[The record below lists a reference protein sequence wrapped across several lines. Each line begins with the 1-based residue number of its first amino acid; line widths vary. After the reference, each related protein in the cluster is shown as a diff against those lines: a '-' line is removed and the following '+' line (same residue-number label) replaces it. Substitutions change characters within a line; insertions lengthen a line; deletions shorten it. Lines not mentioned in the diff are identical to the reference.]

1 VSPERIPAWERRF
14 RAPTVSLPTWSRAA
28 PDRLVYATNEGGV
41 WQVHAWDLASGARW
55 RVTDDPIGV
64 PDGAPTADGRGVV
77 WFHDETGDEFGRHL
91 VAPFEGG
98 RGVTLFPGVPEGW
111 PSGLALGRSVS
122 AVGLG
127 LEDGSFAVWLVPP
140 DGPPRELVR
149 HHELL
154 EVGGAWRGGSALGG
168 LSADERLLCVAHA
181 EHGDSLHPALRV
193 YDVASG
199 EAVGELW
206 DGPGLG
212 LSAWAWS
219 PVPGDARLAVV
230 HERED
235 LERPAIWDLSTGERV
250 DLALDLSGPVDRVLD
265 WWPDGSALLLCHSH
279 EGRDRLFRF
288 EIASGRL
295 AAVDHPEGTVTDAR
309 VRPDGEVWFRMSSG
323 RSAPRVGSSRGRD
336 VLAPEGERAP
346 DGRPYRPWAFAGP
359 GGRVHGFVVTPEGP
373 GPFPTVL
380 EIHGGPHWHWADA
393 FSPLVQAWVDHGFAV
408 ALVNYRGSTG
418 YGRAWRDA
426 IVGNP
431 GLTELDDLMAGVD
444 DLVARGVADPERL
457 VCSGES
463 WGGYLTLLALSLHP
477 ERWACGVAGVPVGDY
492 VAAYEDE
499 APALQAMDRGLFGGG
514 PEEVPDAYRER
525 SPITYVDRVKAPV
538 LVLAGENDS
547 RCPIRQIDRYVEAL
561 RARDGE
567 VEVYR
572 YTTGHSSFLVDE
584 RVRQMRARLD
594 FVLRHVPGVGR
605 TT

>member
-1 VSPERIPAWERRF
+1 MSPERVPAWERRF
-14 RAPTVSLPTWSRAA
+14 RAPTVSLPTWSRLA
-28 PDRLVYATNEGGV
+28 PDRLVYATNEGGA
-41 WQVHAWDLASGARW
+41 WQVHTWDLASGTR
-55 RVTDDPIGV
+55 RRITEDPVGV
-64 PDGAPTADGRGVV
+64 PDGTPTADGRGVV
-77 WFHDETGDEFGRHL
+77 WLRDETGEEFGRHL

-98 RGVTLFPGVPEGW
+98 AGVPLFPGVPEGW
-111 PSGLALGRSVS
+111 PAGLALGRSVS
-122 AVGLG
+122 AVGLA
-127 LEDGSFAVWLVPP
+127 LRDGSFAVWVVPAG
-140 DGPPRELVR
+140 GPPRELAR

-154 EVGGAWRGGSALGG
+154 EVGGAWRGGFALGG

-193 YDVASG
+193 YDVATG
-199 EAVGELW
+199 EVVGELW

-235 LERPAIWDLSTGERV
+235 LERPAIWDLAAGERT
-250 DLALDLSGPVDRVLD
+250 DLELDLPGPVDRVLD

-279 EGRDRLFRF
+279 QGRDRLLRYG
-288 EIASGRL
+288 IASGRL
-295 AAVDHPEGTVTDAR
+295 EPVEHPEGTVADAR

-323 RSAPRVGSSRGRD
+323 GRAPRVMSSGGRE
-336 VLAPEGERAP
+336 VLAPGGERAP
-346 DGRPYRPWAFAGP
+346 EGRPYRSWSFDGP

-373 GPFPTVL
+373 GPFPLVL

-514 PEEVPDAYRER
+514 PDELPEAYRER

-561 RARDGE
+561 RARGGE

-584 RVRQMRARLD
+584 RVRQMRAKLE
-594 FVLRHVPGVGR
+594 FVLRHVPAVGPA
-605 TT
+605 T

>member
-1 VSPERIPAWERRF
+1 MSPEPVPAWERRF
-14 RAPTVSLPTWSRAA
+14 RAPTVSLPTWSRHA
-28 PDRLVYATNEGGV
+28 PDRLVYATNEGGA
-41 WQVHAWDLASGARW
+41 WQVHAWDLSSGARR
-55 RVTDDPIGV
+55 RVTDDPVGV
-64 PDGAPTADGRGVV
+64 PDGTPTADGRGIV
-77 WFHDETGDEFGRHL
+77 WLRDETGEEFGRHL

-98 RGVTLFPGVPEGW
+98 EAVPLFPGVPEGW

-122 AVGLG
+122 AVGVALR
-127 LEDGSFAVWLVPP
+127 DGTFAVWLAFP
-140 DGPPRELVR
+140 DGSVRELAR
-149 HHELL
+149 HREPL
-154 EVGGAWRGGSALGG
+154 EVGGAWRGGFALGG

-193 YDVASG
+193 YDVATG
-199 EAVGELW
+199 DVVGELW

-212 LSAWAWS
+212 LAAWAWS
-219 PVPGDARLAVV
+219 PVPGDARLALV

-235 LERPAIWDLSTGERV
+235 LERPAIWDLATGERA
-250 DLALDLSGPVDRVLD
+250 DLALDLPGPVDRVLD
-265 WWPDGSALLLCHSH
+265 WGPDGSSLLLCHSH
-279 EGRDRLFRF
+279 EGRDRLLRY
-288 EIASGRL
+288 EVASGRL
-295 AAVDHPEGTVTDAR
+295 APVEHPEGTVADAR
-309 VRPDGEVWFRMSSG
+309 VRPDGEVWVRMSSG
-323 RSAPRVGSSRGRD
+323 ARAPRVLSSRGRD
-336 VLAPEGERAP
+336 VLAAGGERAP
-346 DGRPYRPWAFAGP
+346 DGRPYRPWSFDGP
-359 GGRVHGFVVTPEGP
+359 GGRVHGFVVTPAGP
-373 GPFPTVL
+373 GPFPLVL

-408 ALVNYRGSTG
+408 ALANHRGSTG

-431 GLTELDDLMAGVD
+431 GLTELADLMAGVD

-477 ERWACGVAGVPVGDY
+477 ERWACGVAGVPVADY

-514 PEEVPDAYRER
+514 PEDHPEAYRER

-547 RCPIRQIDRYVEAL
+547 RCPIRQIDGYVEAL
-561 RARDGE
+561 RARSGD

-572 YTTGHSSFLVDE
+572 YTTGHSSFLVEE
-584 RVRQMRARLD
+584 RVRQMRAKLD
-594 FVLRHVPGVGR
+594 FVLRHVPGVGPV
-605 TT
+605 T